1 MCAINDSNPRRRH
14 RPAYLAPARSRPD
27 IPSIGLDIDA
37 PDGEPVTPGGAAPI
51 PQHIDINISTPPY
64 EEPGTE
70 KVTFP
75 RIMASLY
82 RGMVDLM
89 LLTMVMIMSF
99 FLYDVEI
106 TIVKSEQAPPSRYSD
121 LRGSRVVWR
130 NDPIIDTPPA
140 SITRRGFDDSVV

>member
-1 MCAINDSNPRRRH
+1 MCVVNDSNPRRRH

-27 IPSIGLDIDA
+27 LPLMGVA
-37 PDGEPVTPGGAAPI
+37 VPEGVAGAAI
-51 PQHIDINISTPPY
+51 PQHIDINIATPP

-75 RIMASLY
+75 QIMASLY
-82 RGMVDLM
+82 RGLVDLL

-121 LRGSRVVWR
+121 VRGSRVVWR
-130 NDPIIDTPPA
+130 NEPIIETPP
-140 SITRRGFDDSVV
+140 SSVTRRGFDDSVV